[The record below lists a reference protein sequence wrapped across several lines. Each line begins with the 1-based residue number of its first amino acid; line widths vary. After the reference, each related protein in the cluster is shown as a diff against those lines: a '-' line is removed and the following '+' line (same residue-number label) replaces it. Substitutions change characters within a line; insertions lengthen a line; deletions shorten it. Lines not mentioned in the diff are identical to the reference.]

1 MSEPTANDR
10 FYNELTPFHNFA
22 AFVEFGAYE
31 SVPDDWVVMI
41 SDVQGSTR
49 GLALEARAT
58 VGGGTFL
65 WRYVEVLVSSLIQL
79 WCERF
84 DRQAGSYNA
93 PVYRDELRSN
103 TDFCKYDGILC
114 MVLDVSEDQAALIE
128 AYLEDEQNARRL
140 VHGVHVTDT
149 ALMTCLIFSL
159 EQSKH
164 VHFIDGSDGGFA
176 MAAKAFKSRL
186 TAV

>member
-1 MSEPTANDR
+1 M
-10 FYNELTPFHNFA
+10 
-22 AFVEFGAYE
+22 
-31 SVPDDWVVMI
+31 PDDWVVMI

-84 DRQAGSYNA
+84 DRQAESYNA

-103 TDFCKYDGILC
+103 TDFCKYDDILC

-128 AYLEDEQNARRL
+128 AYLED
-140 VHGVHVTDT
+140 
-149 ALMTCLIFSL
+149 
-159 EQSKH
+159 
-164 VHFIDGSDGGFA
+164 
-176 MAAKAFKSRL
+176 
-186 TAV
+186 